1 MAVTVYGKPSSNKIK
16 NDIKVVEPKVYGLKY
31 PIGSGRGYFSKQTG
45 DALIRGNLTQILKTE
60 QGERV
65 MLPNYGCNL
74 KKYLFDPLD
83 ETTFNSIK
91 VEILTSIARYLPS
104 VDIITLR
111 VVSSNEVN
119 LEGVSAILITLAVRL
134 KDSPDSLIETTINI
148 G

>member
-1 MAVTVYGKPSSNKIK
+1 MAVTVYGKPTSNRIK
-16 NDIKVVEPKVYGLKY
+16 NDIKVIEPKIYGLRY

-60 QGERV
+60 TGERV

-83 ETTFNSIK
+83 ENTFNSIK
-91 VEILTSIARYLPS
+91 KEIITSITRYLPS
-104 VDIITLR
+104 VEIVTLR

-119 LEGVSAILITLAVRL
+119 LEGVSAILITLVVRL
-134 KDSPDSLIETTINI
+134 KDSPNSLIETTINI